1 MRRAKRRGND
11 VHELKR
17 FADWSGALEK
27 HGYKTEDVQV
37 WRGGMWMNVWSGAPN
52 VRIFASFVNGLKRAF
67 TIEEA
72 LNYQV
77 NRIAWPVNAN

>member
-1 MRRAKRRGND
+1 
-11 VHELKR
+11 
-17 FADWSGALEK
+17 
-27 HGYKTEDVQV
+27 
-37 WRGGMWMNVWSGAPN
+37 MNVWSGAPN